1 MFAGRFRY
9 CTLYD
14 DHPKLIMRIMVGES
28 GTTLLYF
35 IGTNYPFI
43 APFSEYIVS
52 IKRLVWYKIPH
63 FEHLLFHQNR
73 HLLLTF
79 IFLVGYIIDLQK
91 KPQSCVCG

>member
-1 MFAGRFRY
+1 M
-9 CTLYD
+9 
-14 DHPKLIMRIMVGES
+14 KVMVGES

-52 IKRLVWYKIPH
+52 IKRLVLYKMPH
-63 FEHLLFHQNR
+63 NLKLFEHILYHQKR

-79 IFLVGYIIDLQK
+79 IFLQGYIIDLQK